1 MTLKILYKSLKHLFV
16 QTMNLLEH
24 PTLRVGKHNI
34 FHLSTTKVSFIL
46 HISLTEKVND
56 AIKKKQINYHLSSW
70 IFKRITSCTLKAR
83 HLFNSKKK
91 KTGNF
96 FFHTDWFNFFPFWE
110 IHFKTSSQL
119 CWGHFSAEQLYI
131 SEFRNVDISD
141 NLIVKM
147 LLFIYFLFFLFC
159 SNFIFRQGVGEIIF
173 LFVFYWTIGISG
185 INKF

>member
-91 KTGNF
+91 KQETF
-96 FFHTDWFNFFPFWE
+96 FS
-110 IHFKTSSQL
+110 I
-119 CWGHFSAEQLYI
+119 
-131 SEFRNVDISD
+131 
-141 NLIVKM
+141 LID
-147 LLFIYFLFFLFC
+147 LIFFLSEKYTLKLQANC
-159 SNFIFRQGVGEIIF
+159 VEVISVQNNYIFPNLEMLTYLII
-173 LFVFYWTIGISG
+173 W
-185 INKF
+185 